1 MVYIY
6 IYTVYIYTVYT
17 LIKNSAVKRLITIN
31 HIQNKS
37 FCLHN
42 IKAHTYSIYFEN
54 IYMYLHVYIYIHIIY
69 IIYKYIQYINFFFL
83 YLYIHNKY
91 TQYTHTYF
99 YIQLLFWMWL
109 IAINRL
115 TPLIKNNKKG
125 LFSILFTKG
134 IFKNVHNIK
143 LFSFICTLLHN
154 VAKMWQNINIEFLM
168 KTF

>member
-1 MVYIY
+1 MKIATETGMTVNTNKQTITGINNILKYNIYIYYININLTFGQNGIYIY
-6 IYTVYIYTVYT
+6 IYSIYIYTVYT

-69 IIYKYIQYINFFFL
+69 IIYKYIQYINFLFL

-91 TQYTHTYF
+91 TQYTHIYF
-99 YIQLLFWMWL
+99 YIQLLFWM
-109 IAINRL
+109 
-115 TPLIKNNKKG
+115 
-125 LFSILFTKG
+125 
-134 IFKNVHNIK
+134 
-143 LFSFICTLLHN
+143 
-154 VAKMWQNINIEFLM
+154 
-168 KTF
+168 